1 MKYILWLI
9 VTVLGV
15 TNMAWATNILDRL
28 TQDDQDVV
36 VTNDIVDPLRDWAHN
51 PGSRVDWMYYQWGI
65 TTFFQAQNQTLRFIQ
80 NLVNW
85 ALMFLWVVAL
95 VYLIYHGF
103 LMITAAWDEAQFKKW
118 AKALRSAIV
127 AIVWI
132 ALSAIIV
139 NFIFYIVGRFI

>member
-15 TNMAWATNILDRL
+15 TNMAWATNVLDRL

-36 VTNDIVDPLRDWAHN
+36 VTNDIVDPLRDGAHN
-51 PGSRVDWMYYQWGI
+51 PGARVEWMYYQWGI

-80 NLVNW
+80 NIVNW

-103 LMITAAWDEAQFKKW
+103 LMVTAAGDDAQFKKW
-118 AKALRSAIV
+118 AKALRSAVI

-139 NFIFYIVGRFI
+139 NFIFYIVERFI

>member
-1 MKYILWLI
+1 M
-9 VTVLGV
+9 LGV

-36 VTNDIVDPLRDWAHN
+36 VTNDIVDPLRDGAHN
-51 PGSRVDWMYYQWGI
+51 PGARVEGMYYQWGI

-80 NLVNW
+80 NIVNW

-103 LMITAAWDEAQFKKW
+103 LMVTAAGDDAQFKKW
-118 AKALRSAIV
+118 AKALRSAVI

-139 NFIFYIVGRFI
+139 NFIFYIVERFI